1 MADQPRRT
9 GPMRKCRLR
18 AAARGIGIPRAEEE
32 LVEGMSLV
40 EGTNLDLCCDANGLF
55 GVLFPEQMLFN
66 SRIAPLK
73 ELALM
78 ASMKK
83 LRPRNLPAKGGQ
95 QPFDHDVLSAILCTD
110 SIEIMPSN
118 DQDELY
124 LLVGEHAEA
133 AGHQVNQ
140 TLTELCG
147 RKAADRG
154 RVIYGPAIICPAK
167 LFQ

>member
-9 GPMRKCRLR
+9 GPMRNCRLR
-18 AAARGIGIPRAEEE
+18 ATARGIGIPRADEE
-32 LVEGMSLV
+32 LVEGMTLV
-40 EGTNLDLCCDANGLF
+40 EGTDLGLCCDANGLF
-55 GVLFPEQMLFN
+55 GVLFPEHLVFN
-66 SRIAPLK
+66 TSIAPLK

-110 SIEIMPSN
+110 SVEIMAVEN
-118 DQDELY
+118 EEFY
-124 LLVGEHAEA
+124 FLVGEHAKA
-133 AGHQVNQ
+133 AGRSVNQ
-140 TLTELCG
+140 TLIELSG
-147 RKAADRG
+147 QTPTDRG